1 MKILVTG
8 GTGFLGRPLV
18 RSLLASG
25 HEVRVLSRDPAS
37 AERILPHGTG
47 IWGWSPPDPV
57 PMEALAGVDAV
68 AHCMGENVGRWPW
81 TRERKLRFRDS
92 RVAATRL
99 LVKSLA
105 AAAPESRPGSL
116 ISVSAVGYYGSSGD
130 AWRRE
135 SDGPGS
141 GFLADLVRDW
151 EAEIFAAEASGLRA
165 AALRLGVVLGDGG
178 ALRKLLPFFR
188 KGLGAAVGSGRQWMS
203 WIHRE
208 DAVGAIEFA
217 LREPAVR
224 GPVNVCAPGA
234 ATNADFSRALARALG
249 RPLLFRAPAFAVS
262 AALGEMGRET
272 LLSGQRASPEKLV
285 GYGYSFR
292 YPDLEGALRDLVG
305 TGRKRAA

>member
-1 MKILVTG
+1 MRILVTG

-18 RSLLASG
+18 RRLLASG

-37 AERILPHGTG
+37 ADRILPHGTG
-47 IWGWSPPDPV
+47 AWRWSPPHPV
-57 PMEALAGVDAV
+57 PTEALAGVDAV

-81 TRERKLRFRDS
+81 TPERKRRFRDS
-92 RVAATRL
+92 RVAATRI
-99 LVKSLA
+99 LVRSLA
-105 AAAPESRPGSL
+105 AAERRPGSL
-116 ISVSAVGYYGSSGD
+116 IAVSAVGYYGNSGD
-130 AWRRE
+130 APLSE

-151 EAEIFAAEASGLRA
+151 EAEIFAAEALGLRV

-178 ALRKLLPFFR
+178 ALRKMLPFFR

-203 WIHRE
+203 WVHRE
-208 DAVGAIEFA
+208 DAAGAIEFA
-217 LREPAVR
+217 LREQAVR

-272 LLSGQRASPEKLV
+272 LLSGQRASPEKLI
-285 GYGYSFR
+285 GYGYPFR
-292 YPDLEGALRDLVG
+292 FPDLEGALRDIVAA
-305 TGRKRAA
+305 GRT